1 MARTKGAKGKL
12 GVDLRDKISHA
23 FDTVNG
29 PDNAGLIAL
38 SKSDP
43 AIFYGLVSRCIPAD
57 VSHNVT
63 VALVSLGDAMEA
75 ARDRLEN
82 MGPATVIDA
91 RDARRYAVIDVQPV
105 EIIDE

>member
-29 PDNAGLIAL
+29 PNNAGLIAL

-63 VALVSLGDAMEA
+63 IALVSLGDAMQA
-75 ARDRLEN
+75 AQARLAD
-82 MGPATVIDA
+82 MQGTM
-91 RDARRYAVIDVQPV
+91 IDVTPSEDGTRRVRQV
-105 EIIDE
+105 CDNDS

>member
-29 PDNAGLIAL
+29 PNNAGLIAL

-63 VALVSLGDAMEA
+63 IALVSLGDAMQA
-75 ARDRLEN
+75 AQARLEG
-82 MGPATVIDA
+82 MQDTM
-91 RDARRYAVIDVQPV
+91 IDVTPSEDGTRRVRQV
-105 EIIDE
+105 CDNDS

>member
-29 PDNAGLIAL
+29 PNNAGLIAL

-63 VALVSLGDAMEA
+63 IALVSLGDAMQA
-75 ARDRLEN
+75 AQARLAD
-82 MGPATVIDA
+82 MQGAM
-91 RDARRYAVIDVQPV
+91 IDVTPS
-105 EIIDE
+105 DDD

>member
-29 PDNAGLIAL
+29 PNNAGLIAL

-63 VALVSLGDAMEA
+63 IALVSLGDAMLA
-75 ARDRLEN
+75 AQTRLEG
-82 MGPATVIDA
+82 MQGAM
-91 RDARRYAVIDVQPV
+91 IDVTPS
-105 EIIDE
+105 DDD